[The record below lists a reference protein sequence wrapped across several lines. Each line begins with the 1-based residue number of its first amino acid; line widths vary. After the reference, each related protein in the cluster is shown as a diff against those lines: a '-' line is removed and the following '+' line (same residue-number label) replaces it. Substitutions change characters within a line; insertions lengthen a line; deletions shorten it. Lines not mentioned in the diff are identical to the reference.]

1 MGYRS
6 ALNVVR
12 FSIFALSTAG
22 VSAPA
27 FAQPEVPPFY
37 AAVMQMKAEGK
48 LGQVISKEKIQTP
61 VEGAQAWRIAYI
73 SSDLNDRKT
82 ISTGL
87 LIAPVGEPPKEGRPV
102 ISWAHGTTGTA
113 QNCGPSQVVNPAV
126 PLNLYFLPEG
136 NSWTDHGV
144 PAIESFINAGYV
156 VVATDYQGLGG
167 GGKHQYTV
175 AATNGRDA
183 INAIRAAG
191 DMKEAGAG
199 KKALIYGWS
208 QGGGT
213 TIAAASSGDY
223 IHQTGTAFDGIEL
236 VGFVAMAPQDVASA
250 APEGEMT
257 EATSKTLLT
266 NLVKSF
272 SGNIFDFTHFAQNIW
287 ATQSAFP
294 EKLKL
299 TDIFTDDGAKIID
312 EVMSNKCIHVASDTL
327 NYAIGDKFSSL
338 LKTEPANTKAWAD
351 AMLAGSVPD
360 SAPVAP
366 VIVFWGTKDTVVPP
380 IMGELYR
387 KQMCKLGGNVTR
399 VQLPGEQDHFSTP
412 AAAEPIYLPWVANRF
427 AGEPATD
434 GCADQ

>member
-1 MGYRS
+1 MGYIS
-6 ALNVVR
+6 PMNVIR
-12 FSIFALSTAG
+12 LAIFALGITG
-22 VSAPA
+22 VSATA
-27 FAQPEVPPFY
+27 FADPEVPPFY

-61 VEGAQAWRIAYI
+61 IDGAQAWRIAYI
-73 SSDLNDRKT
+73 SSDVNDRKT

-113 QNCGPSQVVNPAV
+113 QNCGPSQVINPAV
-126 PLNLYFLPEG
+126 PLNLYFLPSG
-136 NSWTDHGV
+136 DSWTDHGV
-144 PAIESFINAGYV
+144 PAIESFIKAGYV

-183 INAIRAAG
+183 INAVRAAG
-191 DMKEAGAG
+191 DMKEVGAG

-223 IHQTGTAFDGIEL
+223 IRQTGTAFDGVEF
-236 VGFVAMAPQDVASA
+236 VGFVAMAPQDVAAA
-250 APEGEMT
+250 APEGKLT
-257 EATSKTLLT
+257 DAAIKTLSE

-272 SGNIFDFTHFAQNIW
+272 FKDIFDFTHFAQNIW

-294 EKLKL
+294 ENLQL

-312 EVMSNKCIHVASDTL
+312 EVMSNKCIHTAADAL
-327 NYAIGDKFSSL
+327 NYAIGDKFTSL
-338 LKTEPANTKAWAD
+338 VRTDPANIPAWAD
-351 AMLAGSVPD
+351 AMIDGSVPH

-366 VIVFWGTKDTVVPP
+366 VIVYWGTKDTVVPP
-380 IMGELYR
+380 VMGAVYQ
-387 KQMCKLGGNVTR
+387 KQMCKLGGNVAR

-412 AAAEPIYLPWVANRF
+412 AAAEPLYLPWITDRF
-427 AGEPATD
+427 AGKAASN
-434 GCADQ
+434 GCASE